1 MAAWRKFASEAPD
14 LAERVSSL
22 FTAHKHHTMATLRA
36 DGSPRISGTE
46 VRFEGGELILG
57 MMPGTRRAAD
67 LRRDPRVALHTH
79 TVDPTDE
86 EQEPWP
92 GDAKVAGRGV
102 EVASNAR
109 EPAGAEWFQIDVHDV
124 VLTTLGVPA
133 DHLVIE
139 AWTPQRGHARW
150 RR

>member
-1 MAAWRKFASEAPD
+1 MAAWKTFASEAPN

-22 FTAHKHHTMATLRA
+22 FTAHKHHTMATLRV

-46 VRFEGGELILG
+46 VRFEGGELLLG
-57 MMPGTRRAAD
+57 MMAATRRAAD

-79 TVDPTDE
+79 TVDPGE
-86 EQEPWP
+86 EQQELWP
-92 GDAKVAGRGV
+92 GDAKVAGRAV
-102 EVASNAR
+102 EVAPNAR
-109 EPAGAEWFQIDVHDV
+109 QPAGAEWFQIDVHDV
-124 VLTTLGVPA
+124 VLTTLGLPA

-139 AWTPQRGHARW
+139 AWTPRRGYASW